1 MPVRRAIA
9 NGNWSNT
16 ATWFGGVVPTNGDTV
31 AANGFTVACDVDITI
46 GGVNNPSVNAGSF
59 VSGQWYRITFVGTT
73 NFTSIGASANAV
85 GIVFNYNGGAQ
96 SGTGTATALAT
107 ITTLA
112 ITAASAVAGGGFTI
126 TLAQQFTPD
135 VRAGNTNCL
144 TVTGSGSQSYGSQ
157 IVAGGGLPAAVGVT
171 NSSTGDITFS
181 NCLLLGG
188 NGNLAFAINNI
199 SSGNITV
206 NTGTFS
212 GSNFVGNSSTGI
224 ATLNSCVTAVVG
236 SGTGMI
242 NSGAGAI
249 ILTASTIVGSASGAN
264 MVQNTSTGYV
274 GGDGCVISGGT
285 GNGPAIS
292 SSGVGGLAFT
302 NCTYNASATANAVS
316 GGTTTNPNFLFG
328 GSQYDHPN
336 GVVAVNATRYR
347 IGAASPLTQIRKA
360 GDGVSQT
367 ITFFTPDFGVFG
379 NPIAA
384 DVRSGVSYGGGSLV
398 GTAAIPSAGSVAL
411 GIPVDA
417 TTGTAVLTA
426 ADVQTALTSQGLTT
440 TRASN
445 LDNLDAEVSSRMET
459 FTYTAPD
466 NASIAAI
473 KASTDEKLDVAVST
487 RSTLTQPQVQS
498 AIIPLL

>member
-1 MPVRRAIA
+1 VFQF
-9 NGNWSNT
+9 NGS
-16 ATWFGGVVPTNGDTV
+16 GVTN
-31 AANGFTVACDVDITI
+31 
-46 GGVNNPSVNAGSF
+46 
-59 VSGQWYRITFVGTT
+59 
-73 NFTSIGASANAV
+73 
-85 GIVFNYNGGAQ
+85 

-112 ITAASAVAGGGFTI
+112 IAAASAVAGGGFTI

-157 IVAGGGLPAAVGVT
+157 IVAGSGSSAAAGVT

-188 NGNLAFAINNI
+188 SGNLAFAINNI
-199 SSGNITV
+199 SSGSITV

-212 GSNFVGNSSTGI
+212 GNNFVGNSSTGI
-224 ATLNSCVTAVVG
+224 VTLNSCITAVVG
-236 SGTGMI
+236 SGTGI
-242 NSGAGAI
+242 VNSGAGAI
-249 ILTASTIVGSASGAN
+249 IFTASTIVGSLSGAN

-274 GGDGCVISGGT
+274 GGDGCVITGGT
-285 GNGPAIS
+285 GNGPVIS

-316 GGTTTNPNFLFG
+316 GGLTTNPNFLFG

-347 IGAASPLTQIRKA
+347 IGAASPLTQYRKA

-367 ITFFTPDFGVFG
+367 ITLFTPDFNVFG
-379 NPIAA
+379 NPPAA

-445 LDNLDAEVSSRMET
+445 LDNLDASISS
-459 FTYTAPD
+459 
-466 NASIAAI
+466 
-473 KASTDEKLDVAVST
+473 
-487 RSTLTQPQVQS
+487 RSTLTAAQVQ
-498 AIIPLL
+498 AAVIPIL